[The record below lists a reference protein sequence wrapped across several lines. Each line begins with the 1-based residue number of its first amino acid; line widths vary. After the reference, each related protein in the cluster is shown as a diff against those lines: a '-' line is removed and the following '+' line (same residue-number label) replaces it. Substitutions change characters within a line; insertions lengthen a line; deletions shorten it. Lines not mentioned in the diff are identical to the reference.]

1 MVPQNP
7 DDEEN
12 PLEIVHSTSGA
23 DSIKP
28 NKTTSISAVSEHDVN
43 NSLTQVAT
51 SKQLV
56 SPNIDHNGSEI
67 HITQTESKISINRET
82 PAI

>member
-28 NKTTSISAVSEHDVN
+28 NKTTSISASEQDVN

-67 HITQTESKISINRET
+67 HITQTESKISNNMET